1 MTQLANGSRQQIA
14 IAEEQN
20 FGVTPT
26 ANGKI
31 FRFTS
36 ETLQKNVNQITS
48 GEVEPS
54 GMVTDRKKVG
64 VTAQGD
70 ISGEFSIGN
79 LDSILEGVLRNNI
92 DTYSI
97 TREMSYVVDGT
108 KITSATGDF
117 TETFEPGMFIL
128 PKGFTEGADKFDKA
142 VKITAVSELE
152 LTLDASDLNVAPTAE
167 TAEVTIAGKTIKNGT
182 VLKSYAI
189 EKFFSDVEKY
199 IFYNGCI
206 INQLNFNFPDQ
217 NVITTDLSFAGSE
230 EDVSETSIFTGY
242 DDMTTNEILDTSNNL
257 PSVRFNDLSVPSQT
271 FDLSIN
277 NNARMNTAHGSQK
290 AIAGSQ
296 GTQDITGNMNVY
308 FKDFTQYN
316 LFKNDT
322 TISFDYQLEDKDGN
336 LFVVSIPS
344 AKITACP
351 IVGGGK
357 DTDVVA
363 SMSFGAI
370 KDEELNY
377 QIRIDQI
384 LKLEETE

>member
-1 MTQLANGSRQQIA
+1 MTQLANGSRQQIS
-14 IAEEQN
+14 IAEEEV
-20 FGVTPT
+20 FGTTPN

-36 ETLQKNVNQITS
+36 ESLQKNVNQVTS

-79 LDSILEGVLRNNI
+79 LDSILEGVLRNEFDN
-92 DTYSI
+92 YSI
-97 TREMSYVVDGT
+97 TREMSYVVEGT

-152 LTLDASDLNVAPTAE
+152 LTLDVSDLNVAPVGE
-167 TAEVTIAGKTIKNGT
+167 TSTVTIAGKTLKNGT
-182 VLKSYAI
+182 VLKTYSI
-189 EKFFSDVEKY
+189 EKFFSDVKKY
-199 IFYNGCI
+199 FFYNGCI
-206 INQLNFNFPDQ
+206 INQLNFTFPDQ
-217 NVITTDLSFAGSE
+217 NIITCDVSFSGAE
-230 EDVSETSIFTGY
+230 EDISESSIFSGY
-242 DDMTTNEILDTSNNL
+242 DNMSANEILDTSNNM
-257 PSVRFNDLSVPSQT
+257 PSIRFNEVSIPSQT

-277 NNARMNTAHGSQK
+277 NNARMNTAQGSKK

-296 GTQDITGNMNVY
+296 GTQDITGSMNVY
-308 FKDFTQYN
+308 FKDFVQYN

-322 TISFDYQLEDKDGN
+322 TISFDYQVKDKDGN
-336 LFVVSIPS
+336 FFVVSIPS

-363 SMSFGAI
+363 NIAFGAI
-370 KDEELNY
+370 KDETLEY